1 MREKA
6 PIAQVDLPTSKNGVK
21 LQLGKKYKRVDSST
35 GNWGWTDCF
44 LSIDEYGNWMMMKYI
59 KGSIEKMIDPSL
71 AIVSDVEYPHYDS
84 GELIEIGDIVQYENT
99 EPLKVTD
106 LTRYKDSNQFKIS
119 GIRQDNGEKDFWW
132 WSPITDESWKRI
144 FIPKLNKLYD
154 FNGKEIF
161 AGAYL
166 RHKEVNECFK
176 VQSVDPLNPEIV
188 GCFLDS
194 ELHQATKIEP
204 TVNNFNCC
212 ELWDII
218 DPPLTQDGK
227 EIKVGDVIKCNTVG
241 EIEVELIRFVKCD
254 YRGEGYYWGINKHYQ
269 IPSKTLNTWR
279 HVDLKPCPFCG
290 SEATARKGIISGTYV
305 SCSNDGCDVCP
316 DVHFNSSKVDAY
328 LAWNKRS

>member
-6 PIAQVDLPTSKNGVK
+6 SIAQLELPTSKNGVK
-21 LQLGKKYKRVDSST
+21 LQLGKKYKRIDSSS

-59 KGSIEKMIDPSL
+59 KDKGIMKMIDPSS

-84 GELIEIGDIVQYENT
+84 GELIEVGNIVQYENT

-106 LTRYKDSNQFKIS
+106 LTYYKNRNSYKIS

-132 WSPITDESWKRI
+132 WSPNTGESWKRT

-154 FNGKEIF
+154 WNGKEIF

-166 RHKEVNECFK
+166 KHKEVNKCFK
-176 VQSVDPLNPEIV
+176 VLSVDPINQEMA
-188 GCFLDS
+188 GYFLDS
-194 ELHQATKIEP
+194 KLHQETKIEP

-241 EIEVELIRFVKCD
+241 EIEVGLIRFVECH
-254 YRGEGYYWGINKHYQ
+254 YRDEGYYWEINKYYQ
-269 IPSKTLNTWR
+269 IPIKTFNTWR
-279 HVDLKPCPFCG
+279 HVDLKRCPFCG
-290 SEATARKGIISGTYV
+290 SEAKTRKGIISGIYV
-305 SCSNDGCDVCP
+305 SCSNDDCGACP
-316 DVHFNSSKVDAY
+316 DVHFDSKVDAY